1 MTDHS
6 PPSDATPVPPPL
18 PPDLPDN
25 ADSLNLP
32 AEAEIPFVTLTAVL
46 KSQPVRAT
54 LIALPPALQVARR
67 KPGSTLPAPKI
78 PPSSFIAI
86 GPLLIALIAYAC
98 MMAVSFGQA
107 TFAVLH
113 AQDVNLFTDAQ
124 NRKQLVFDGVIFEGL
139 DTLIVCSALLLAGR
153 PIAHNAAAHRLLTW
167 VCSVPGFCVLLGIN
181 LGYHFA
187 LQALVK
193 KDPNEIREVIE
204 LALKDGWWAILLVC
218 VQPAVVEEL
227 FFRYIFLG
235 QIRPHLGMHAAVWL
249 TAILFGMAHLGNI
262 IGWPVLILVGAGLGY
277 ARVYSGGLTLPI
289 ILHFCH
295 NYAVLLIDDAVNR

>member
-1 MTDHS
+1 M
-6 PPSDATPVPPPL
+6 PPDPL
-18 PPDLPDN
+18 PPDLPCE
-25 ADSLNLP
+25 ADSLNPPALP
-32 AEAEIPFVTLTAVL
+32 PEAEIPWVELTVVP

-54 LIALPPALQVARR
+54 LIAPPPLPVARR
-67 KPGSTLPAPKI
+67 KPRPVKLDLAP
-78 PPSSFIAI
+78 SFVSIR
-86 GPLLIALIAYAC
+86 PLLIVLIAYAC

-113 AQDVNLFTDAQ
+113 ARDVNLFSDVQ
-124 NRKQLVFDGVIFEGL
+124 NRQQLVYDDLIFEGL
-139 DTLIVCSALLLAGR
+139 DTLIVCSALLLARR

-167 VCSVPGFCVLLGIN
+167 VSSVPGFCVLLGIN

-193 KDPNEIREVIE
+193 KDPNDLKEVIE

-227 FFRYIFLG
+227 FFRYVLLG
-235 QIRPHLGMHAAVWL
+235 QIRPHLGMHASVWL

-262 IGWPVLILVGAGLGY
+262 IGWPVLMLVGAGLGY

-289 ILHFCH
+289 LLHFCH
-295 NYAVLLIDDAVNR
+295 NYAVLLIDDAINR

>member
-1 MTDHS
+1 MD
-6 PPSDATPVPPPL
+6 PQPL
-18 PPDLPDN
+18 PPDLPCD
-25 ADSLNLP
+25 ADSLNAPALP
-32 AEAEIPFVTLTAVL
+32 PEAEIPWVELTAVP

-54 LIALPPALQVARR
+54 LIAPPPSLPVARR
-67 KPGSTLPAPKI
+67 KARPVKLELAPSFGSI
-78 PPSSFIAI
+78 R
-86 GPLLIALIAYAC
+86 PLLIALIAYAC

-113 AQDVNLFTDAQ
+113 AQDLNLFTDAQ
-124 NRKQLVFDGVIFEGL
+124 HRQHLVYDDIIFEGL
-139 DTLIVCSALLLAGR
+139 DTLIVLSALLLAGR
-153 PIAHNAAAHRLLTW
+153 PMAHNAAAHRLLTW
-167 VCSVPGFCVLLGIN
+167 ACSVPGFCVLLGIN

-193 KDPNEIREVIE
+193 KDPNDLKEVIE

-227 FFRYIFLG
+227 FFRYILLG
-235 QIRPHLGMHAAVWL
+235 QIRPHLGMHASVWL

-262 IGWPVLILVGAGLGY
+262 IGWPVLMLVGAGLGY

-289 ILHFCH
+289 LLHFCH
-295 NYAVLLIDDAVNR
+295 NYAVLLIDDAINR